1 MIMDRFSE
9 DINGINMINKLKK
22 LWEVYRKERY
32 QENLRHVMDHKTG
45 LTPAEH
51 ARLLAFPEFV
61 PGEASLFGQPFSFS
75 HGPSLIHSVDEIF
88 KEEIYKFTSESPTP
102 YIIDCGANI
111 GLSVLYFKR
120 LFPDSEIVAFEPDE
134 KIFKILE
141 RNTNSLENVTIEKK
155 AVWTEETTLEFFSEG
170 ALAGSVVTD
179 FSNKNYIIEIE
190 AVDLKK
196 FLNRKV
202 DFLKIDIEGAENIVF
217 FDIADHLHHVQNL
230 FLEYHGLI
238 GEPQNLG
245 EILNVLK
252 EKGFQYYIRLA
263 GETIKFPYC
272 GEKPSTF
279 NQQLNILCYRT

>member
-1 MIMDRFSE
+1 
-9 DINGINMINKLKK
+9 MINKLKK
-22 LWEVYRKERY
+22 LWEVYRKDRY
-32 QENLRHVMDHKTG
+32 QENMRHVMDHKTG

-61 PGEASLFGQPFSFS
+61 SGEASLFGHPFSFS

-88 KEEIYKFTSESPTP
+88 KEEIYKFTSESPKP

-120 LFPDSEIVAFEPDE
+120 LFPESEIVAFEPDE
-134 KIFKILE
+134 KIFEILK
-141 RNTNSLENVTIEKK
+141 RNTISLENVTIEKK

-179 FSNKNYIIEIE
+179 FSNKNDIIEIE

-263 GETIKFPYC
+263 GETIRFPYC